1 MAIALV
7 TGANRGIG
15 LELCRQLK
23 ARGDEVIGVCREAG
37 GELGALGVRVESGVD
52 VTDDAAVAA
61 LAKRLTGTKID
72 LLVNNAGALAMDAL
86 SALDFAAM
94 RRQFEINALGP
105 LRVTSALLPLL
116 RAGSKVALI
125 TSLMGSSADNGSGG
139 MYGYRMS
146 KAALN
151 IAGVSLARDLAD
163 RKIAVALLH
172 PGMVNTDM
180 TGHNGIEASESV
192 KGLLARID
200 ELTMDRSGHFF
211 HQNGREL
218 PW

>member
-1 MAIALV
+1 M
-7 TGANRGIG
+7 
-15 LELCRQLK
+15 
-23 ARGDEVIGVCREAG
+23 
-37 GELGALGVRVESGVD
+37 RVESGVD

-61 LAKRLTGTKID
+61 LAKRLTGTKVD
-72 LLVNNAGALAMDAL
+72 LLVNNAGALALDAL
-86 SALDFAAM
+86 GALDFEAI

-105 LRVTSALLPLL
+105 LRVTNALLPLL

-180 TGHNGIEASESV
+180 TGHHGIEASESV